1 LLLGLFVLEFTSA
14 DLGLQ
19 SRDEF
24 PVKRNLGRIVER
36 GNGVLDLLLN
46 VLFLDLFE
54 AVLQF
59 LIGQFLD
66 IFLFHNLVK
75 VLNEL
80 SGIIV
85 AANDKLS
92 GHGELLSGEA
102 QGFLGDIKAHTVNLD
117 EDATGVNRSDVTC
130 NITFTFTH
138 ADIGRL
144 AGVGLV
150 GENAQPDLSLALH
163 VTRHGDTGGL
173 NLAGGDPLALQ
184 GLDSERT
191 KGELITAL
199 AVLAR
204 MPITRTT
211 IS

>member
-1 LLLGLFVLEFTSA
+1 MGLFVLEFTGA
-14 DLGLQ
+14 DLGLEA
-19 SRDEF
+19 RDQF
-24 PVKRNLGRIVER
+24 PVKRNLGRIIER
-36 GNGVLDLLLN
+36 GNGVLDLLLHI
-46 VLFLDLFE
+46 LLLYLFE

-75 VLNEL
+75 ILNEL

-85 AANDKLS
+85 ATNDKLS
-92 GHGELLSGEA
+92 GHGELLCGEA
-102 QGFLGDIKAHTVNLD
+102 QCFLGDIKAHAVNLD
-117 EDATGVNRSDVTC
+117 EDATGMNGSHITGD
-130 NITFTFTH
+130 ITFTFTH

-150 GENAQPDLSLALH
+150 REDAEPDLTLALH
-163 VTRHGDTGGL
+163 VTCHGDTGGL
-173 NLAGGDPLALQ
+173 DLAGGDPLALQ
-184 GLDSERT
+184 GLDSEGT
-191 KGELITAL
+191 EGELVAAL

-211 IS
+211 VS